1 MNVDVRIH
9 PEVAEDAPLDK
20 STHVLI
26 VDLDGRLVA
35 GTGELVLR
43 ETMNQLVAEDY
54 KKILLN
60 LSLVDRIDSAGIGE
74 LMASVKLASR
84 FGCKV
89 RLVNVEGQ
97 VRDILRLS
105 QLLPLLDVHES
116 EDVALEAF
124 GISA

>member
-74 LMASVKLASR
+74 LMASVKLAGR

-105 QLLPLLDVHES
+105 QLLPLLDVHDS
-116 EDVALEAF
+116 EDTALVAS
-124 GISA
+124 GIAN